1 MEETIYKEIKEE
13 SGYQNIEVKKQI
25 IDHLHFL

>member
-13 SGYQNIEVKKQI
+13 SGYQNIEVQRKI
-25 IDHLHFL
+25 IDHLHCL